1 MRLDAPSRRVVVG
14 RREDLRTS
22 RIRLR
27 DVNWLG
33 DTSIE
38 AALESRPEVFVKV
51 RSTRSPQQAWLCA
64 GADGGIEVELI
75 ASDDGVSPGQAC
87 AFYAEAKGQARV
99 LGGGIIAS
107 TWAASVVGDV
117 RRADLA
123 AIH

>member
-1 MRLDAPSRRVVVG
+1 
-14 RREDLRTS
+14 
-22 RIRLR
+22 LR

-33 DTSIE
+33 DASIE
-38 AALESRPEVFVKV
+38 AALESRPEVFVKA
-51 RSTRSPQQAWLCA
+51 RSTRPPQSAWLCA

-87 AFYAEAKGQARV
+87 AFYAEAEGQARV

-107 TWAASVVGDV
+107 TWAASAAGDV